1 MMVCFLS
8 DSRAFGFLWKVGS
21 EKTNRMKQ
29 KKKKNQGT
37 WFAFVAINNIWCLT
51 RKSMERL
58 WKDDRR
64 KLEGKAGEHLPQN
77 VQRGS
82 MFTNVRIIQYGRPSS
97 SNRIF
102 SLRGLFYQLHSSQL
116 TPLISYAFSR
126 NHALLLLWTCSRDV
140 REMNSWY
147 LVLLECCF

>member
-8 DSRAFGFLWKVGS
+8 DMELLDLF
-21 EKTNRMKQ
+21 EKWEVKSKQ
-29 KKKKNQGT
+29 NETEEENKIQGT
-37 WFAFVAINNIWCLT
+37 WFAFVAINNIWCFT

-64 KLEGKAGEHLPQN
+64 KLEGKAGQHLPQN
-77 VQRGS
+77 VQRVV

-116 TPLISYAFSR
+116 TPLISYAFAR
-126 NHALLLLWTCSRDV
+126 NNALLLL
-140 REMNSWY
+140 
-147 LVLLECCF
+147 